1 MRKSIASRS
10 RASTTGSSRGNI
22 ANEVRLFMQIKLRS
36 QLFILLAFSFA
47 LVAANDKAGK
57 FTGLDRYVHAVDP
70 NYHYELVKTIPG
82 DGYTT
87 FVLNMTSQQ
96 WRTAE
101 EVDHPIWKHWLTII
115 RPNEVKG
122 ATGFLFITGGSI
134 NEKAPEKPS
143 KENVDTA
150 MTTHSVVAEL
160 RGIPNEPLVFNGEK
174 KPRTEDQIIAYT
186 WVKYMKTGDET
197 WPLRMAMTK
206 ASVRAMDTVTA
217 FCATPA
223 GGKVDVEK
231 FVVAGGSKRGW
242 TTWTTAAVDKRVV
255 AISPM
260 VIDMLNSIKSFEH
273 HYRAYGFYSPAVK
286 DYEDM
291 KIMTVSHAPQYQ
303 ALMRLVEPYSYRE
316 RYTMPKFIMNAAGDQ
331 YFLPDSSQFY
341 FDDVPGEKY
350 LRYVPNTN
358 HSLANSD
365 ARESLIAFYDAFLR
379 GQPRPK
385 FFWKFEKNGD
395 IRVTSVDTPTE
406 VKLWAATNPEHRDFR
421 LMAIGPA
428 YKSTVLT
435 SKGDNV
441 YIGHVEKPEKGWTAF
456 FVEMTYPSGGKYP
469 FKFTTAVR
477 VTPDTLPF
485 PLPKVNGRVED
496 LP

>member
-1 MRKSIASRS
+1 MPLPRR
-10 RASTTGSSRGNI
+10 T
-22 ANEVRLFMQIKLRS
+22 F
-36 QLFILLAFSFA
+36 LLAALCFA
-47 LVAANDKAGK
+47 LIAASPRAGK
-57 FTGLDRYVHAVDP
+57 VTGLDRYVDVPDS

-82 DGYTT
+82 GGYTT
-87 FVLNMTSQQ
+87 YVLDLTSQT
-96 WRTAE
+96 WRTAA
-101 EVDHPIWKHWLTII
+101 EVNRPIWKHWLTII
-115 RPNEVKG
+115 RPDQVQG
-122 ATGFLFITGGSI
+122 TTGFLFITGGS
-134 NEKAPEKPS
+134 NKDKAPDKPS
-143 KENVDTA
+143 PQNVDTA
-150 MTTHSVVAEL
+150 MTSHTVVAEL
-160 RGIPNEPLVFNGEK
+160 RGVPNEPLIFSDDK
-174 KPRTEDQIIAYT
+174 KERTEDQIIAYT

-197 WPLRMAMTK
+197 WPLHIPMTK
-206 ASVRAMDTVTA
+206 AAVRAMDAVTS
-217 FCATPA
+217 FCATPE
-223 GGKVDVEK
+223 GGKVAVEK

-242 TTWTTAAVDKRVV
+242 TTWTTAATNKRVV
-255 AISPM
+255 AIVPM
-260 VIDMLNSIKSFEH
+260 VIDMLNSVKSFEH

-291 KIMTVSHAPQYQ
+291 GIMKVSNAPQYL
-303 ALMRLVEPYSYRE
+303 ALMRLEEPYSYRD
-316 RYTMPKFIMNAAGDQ
+316 RFTMPKLIMNSAGDQ

-341 FDDVPGEKY
+341 IDDLPGEKY

-395 IRVTSVDTPTE
+395 IRVTSVDKPTE
-406 VKLWAATNPEHRDFR
+406 VKLWYANNPEHRDFR

-441 YIGHVEKPEKGWTAF
+441 YVGHLDKPEKGWTAY

-469 FKFTTAVR
+469 FKFTSGVR

-485 PLPKVNGRVED
+485 PAPKPSSSIAD